1 MRNARRS
8 VLLIDD
14 EAGIGSMLSVYLQR
28 KGLALTW
35 AASGEEGLRLMDEG
49 AFDLVL
55 LDLVLPEMSGLEVL
69 DRINTRQPAPP
80 VIVISGFGDDDQ
92 TAIEALEMG
101 AAAVVAKPFD
111 LAALDQAI
119 HRLLN
124 PVAG

>member
-1 MRNARRS
+1 MRNARRP

-28 KGLALTW
+28 SGLALTW
-35 AASGEEGLRLMDEG
+35 AGSGEEGLRLMEEE

-55 LDLVLPEMSGLEVL
+55 LDLILPEMSGLEVL
-69 DRINTRQPAPP
+69 DRINTKQPAPP
-80 VIVISGFGDDDQ
+80 VIVISGFGDGDQ
-92 TAIEALEMG
+92 TAAEALQMG
-101 AAAVVAKPFD
+101 AAAVIAKPFD